1 MQVSGTKC
9 LIPWGVSLRQGKM
22 VCSSTH
28 VLLTVRARGR
38 IHGTQTT
45 HHVSVTR
52 YACSSW
58 QLQTR
63 NHLCPNY
70 TVKFL
75 LESSVLP
82 ILMKPFPFLTTRRE
96 LLKLSGTGSSGGE
109 TQSTPTARTLAITLA
124 IILCSGETINTNYS
138 LPASIRMARGAYP
151 QRV

>member
-1 MQVSGTKC
+1 MCDAGFRNQMLDSVRGFSASRQN
-9 LIPWGVSLRQGKM
+9 GVFINSCFAHCQSERQDTWYANNSPRLGNK
-22 VCSSTH
+22 
-28 VLLTVRARGR
+28 VRV
-38 IHGTQTT
+38 Q
-45 HHVSVTR
+45 
-52 YACSSW
+52 